1 MAEAKTPVS
10 SDRDFSGRTVIV
22 TGAARGMGLAVCEV
36 LAAAGADVAPV
47 DVLALDDAVAAI
59 EGQGRSAY
67 PRQIDASDRDAVLV
81 GVADVARQAGSLDVL
96 VTCAAIT
103 GATPELTAGMDSLT
117 PEDVDRVLAVNLK
130 GAMWFIQAAL
140 PYLRESGGNIVC
152 IGSAAAKMGGL
163 FSSAHYVASKGGVHS
178 LIKWVAR
185 HGAAHAV
192 RANAIAPGFVDT
204 DMTRGFPRAPGT
216 TALVGREGHVADI
229 AYAVRFLASD
239 QAAFITG
246 TVLDV
251 NGGALMD

>member
-1 MAEAKTPVS
+1 MAEAKTPIS
-10 SDRDFSGRTVIV
+10 SGRDLSGRTAIV

-47 DVLALDDAVAAI
+47 DLLPLDDAVVAI
-59 EGQGRSAY
+59 EAQGRKAH
-67 PRQIDASDRDAVLV
+67 PQQLDVSDRDAVMA
-81 GVADVARQAGSLDVL
+81 GVADVARTAGSVDIL

-103 GATPELTAGMDSLT
+103 GATPELTAGMDTLT
-117 PEDVDRVLAVNLK
+117 PEDVDQVLAVNLK

-178 LIKWVAR
+178 LVKWVAR

-216 TALVGREGHVADI
+216 TALVGREGHVDDI
-229 AYAVRFLASD
+229 AYAVRFLVSD
-239 QAAFITG
+239 QANFITG